1 MLLANKHFTP
11 VLGIDIHIIILFGVP
26 TPLPHPFIGMVMDP
40 MDYIP
45 FIGSTVNVNSVPKGN
60 SQTAG
65 ILGTY
70 FHIPMGGPF
79 LMAPMIGHDS
89 VNFFGSTT
97 VSTEGNYFSPSGHM
111 LMTCNDIGLPL
122 TLAPGKKL
130 KPIPSM
136 YLPSSM
142 TIPLPMGKPVM
153 VGGPYAPDLLG
164 MLTGLA
170 MSFGFG
176 ALMKGVGKGLGKGLK
191 KLNHSVLKKFPATEG
206 LSKKLCKMGF
216 EPVDLVTGR
225 MVYDGED
232 FSLTGPIPITWER
245 NWYSDSKYEGL
256 MGHGFHSN
264 YDLALH
270 IDEKEDASVLRLA
283 DGRITVMPILAIPGE
298 QYYHRSEKLTL
309 TYIDRNTYEVENH
322 EEQLTYVYSKRTP
335 ALFKPTEIR
344 NPDGFKLQLEYN
356 ASNALTRIIDS
367 VGRTVE
373 MRLDNKNRI
382 TEISAEHRGQYRKLV
397 SYRYNKEGDLIGI
410 GDALDQYTTME
421 YENHLMVKKTDRN
434 GQAFYWEYDGKK
446 TGAKCI
452 ATRGDGDILSGTLE
466 YGKGR
471 NIITN
476 SLGEKSIYY
485 FNDLNLCTQVTDPM
499 GGHIFH
505 EYTLFMEPYR
515 DIDEEGN
522 ITGYSYDER
531 GNLVGLHSPDGAVTT
546 FVYDGKDRLVLT
558 KPPIGGSTVRT
569 FKEDRLHAIISADG
583 GVTSFDY
590 NEYGLI
596 NEVRDNAGNT
606 SSLAYDKDFN
616 LSRMVL
622 PNKAVATWKYDAWGR
637 CHKTKNAAGHEQN
650 FDYDELDRLKQVVE
664 ADNNAVQFKYN
675 AYDEVTELHQKNS
688 KVKFE
693 YTPMGSLKMREE
705 RGRKVF
711 FNYDTEEQLRYI
723 DNEHGERYRF
733 KRNPNGEIITET
745 GFDGLTRMY
754 QRNRAGKVYRVNRPG
769 GKFTEYEYDNNGR
782 ITRAEH
788 SDGTWETYSYDRN
801 GNLIE
806 AVNQNSTVQLNRDN
820 AGRVVAENQDGH
832 LVENTYDKLGNRIQI
847 TSSLGAEIDLLRNK
861 MGQIETMNAQVSDAK
876 VEESKE
882 NGSPLHKKAGTWSAN
897 FAYNSV
903 GMEIERLLPGG
914 IRAEME
920 YDEAGRPVRQKV
932 SRGRSEMRHRT
943 YNWSVNDRLKIMVDQ
958 LTKGQVSYTHD
969 QFGNLASAK
978 YENNDMDYKLPD
990 EVGNLFR
997 SQGKSDRKYGAGG
1010 QLLKDG
1016 CTTFKYDDEGNLTEK
1031 RTPSGTEVY
1040 NWYGNG
1046 MLQAVTKTNGERVEF
1061 EYDALGRRTAKN
1073 VIPARAKSRSGIT
1086 RFVWDGNVPLHEWK
1100 YPFKDRPE
1108 WMVDEWGM
1116 LTKDKEEPVE
1126 NLITW
1131 VFDEGTFKPAA
1142 KIVDGEHFS
1151 IITDYLGTPVEMYNA
1166 QGART
1171 WAVEYDIYG
1180 KIRKLVEGSLEDCPF
1195 RYQGQYEDSETGLYY
1210 NRFRYYSAD
1219 EGVYISQD
1227 PIGLMG
1233 GRKLYSYVKNSNND
1247 VDVLGLMP
1255 LSNPVNQGHHMVPH
1269 KAATDLG
1276 VKPFNSQTG
1285 VPSMYWND
1293 SQFSSGNNHSAMH
1306 GYNGLGSQTK
1316 PLVKANQIQ
1325 NAGMT
1330 NEQWLGSLQK
1340 HYNNPD
1346 IQQFKGDLHIINA
1359 DGTKGK
1365 LIKANVSPQ
1374 EAWELTKKWAK
1385 DQGIEVKCQ

>member
-65 ILGTY
+65 VLGTF

-122 TLAPGKKL
+122 TLAPGKKM

-170 MSFGFG
+170 MSYGFG
-176 ALMKGVGKGLGKGLK
+176 ALMKKAGKGLK
-191 KLNHSVLKKFPATEG
+191 KGLTKLNHALPSTNGLKK
-206 LSKKLCKMGF
+206 SLCKMGF

-232 FSLTGPIPITWER
+232 FSLAGPIPITWER

-270 IDEKEDASVLRLA
+270 IVTKEDAVALRLA
-283 DGRITVMPILAIPGE
+283 DGRITLMPQLSIPGE
-298 QYYHRSEKLTL
+298 QHYNRSEKLTL

-322 EEQLTYVYSKRTP
+322 EEQLTYVYSKHNP
-335 ALFKPTEIR
+335 ALFKPSEIR
-344 NPDGFKLQLEYN
+344 NADGFKLQLEYN
-356 ASNALTRIIDS
+356 SSNALTRIIDS
-367 VGRTVE
+367 VGRTIE
-373 MRLDNKNRI
+373 MRLDNQNRI
-382 TEISAEHRGQYRKLV
+382 SEISAEHKGQHRKLV
-397 SYRYNKEGDLIGI
+397 SYDYNKEGDLIRI
-410 GDALDQYTTME
+410 GDALDQYTIME

-434 GQAFYWEYDGKK
+434 GQAFYWEYDGDK

-466 YGKGR
+466 YGKGK

-476 SLGEKSIYY
+476 SLGETSIYY

-505 EYTLFMEPYR
+505 EYTAFMEPYR

-531 GNLVGLHSPDGAVTT
+531 GNLVGLHLPDGAVTT
-546 FVYDGKDRLVLT
+546 FVYDNQDRLVLT
-558 KPPIGGSTVRT
+558 KPPVGGSTVRT
-569 FKEDRLHAIISADG
+569 FKEDRLHAVIAADG

-590 NEYGLI
+590 NENGLI
-596 NEVRDNAGNT
+596 SEVRDNAGNIST
-606 SSLAYDKDFN
+606 LSYDKDYN
-616 LSRMVL
+616 LSKMQL
-622 PNKAVATWKYDAWGR
+622 PNKAIATWKYDVWGR

-650 FDYDELDRLKQVVE
+650 FIYDDLDRLKQVVE
-664 ADNNAVQFKYN
+664 ADNNAVQLKYN
-675 AYDEVTELHQKNS
+675 AYDEVTELHQKNG

-754 QRNRAGKVYRVNRPG
+754 QRDRAGKVYRVNRPG
-769 GKFTEYEYDNNGR
+769 GKFTEYEYDTNGR

-806 AVNQNSTVQLNRDN
+806 AVNENSTVQLIRDE
-820 AGRVVAENQDGH
+820 AGRVIAENQDGH
-832 LVENTYDKLGNRIQI
+832 LVESAYDNLGNRIQI
-847 TSSLGAEIDLLRNK
+847 TSSLGAEIDLLRNRL
-861 MGQIETMNAQVSDAK
+861 GQIETMNAQVDDIQS
-876 VEESKE
+876 EEKTGATK
-882 NGSPLHKKAGTWSAN
+882 NAQAWRAD
-897 FAYNSV
+897 FAYNSI
-903 GMEIERLLPGG
+903 GMEVERLLPGG
-914 IRAEME
+914 VVSQMK
-920 YDEAGRPVRQKV
+920 YDEAGRPIQQKV
-932 SRGRSEMRHRT
+932 TRGRSEMRHRT
-943 YNWSVNDRLKIMVDQ
+943 YNWSVNDRLTRMVDE
-958 LTKGQVSYTHD
+958 LNKGQVSYTHD
-969 QFGNLASAK
+969 AFGNLASAK

-990 EVGNLFR
+990 EVGNLYR
-997 SQGKSDRKYGAGG
+997 SRNKGDRKYGAGG

-1016 CTTFKYDDEGNLTEK
+1016 NTSFKYDDEGNLIEK
-1031 RTPSGTEVY
+1031 RTPDGAETYE
-1040 NWYGNG
+1040 WYGNG
-1046 MLQAVTKTNGERVEF
+1046 MLQAVTKTNGEKVAF
-1061 EYDALGRRTAKN
+1061 EYDALGRRTAKKT
-1073 VIPARAKSRSGIT
+1073 IPLRAKSRSGIT

-1100 YPFKDRPE
+1100 YPLKDRPE

-1116 LTKDKEEPVE
+1116 LSKDKEEPVD

-1142 KIVDGEHFS
+1142 KIIDGEQFS

-1180 KIRKLVEGSLEDCPF
+1180 KVRKLVEGSLEDCPF
-1195 RYQGQYEDSETGLYY
+1195 RYQGQYDDIEIGLYY
-1210 NRFRYYSAD
+1210 NRFRYYSANQ
-1219 EGVYISQD
+1219 GVYLSQD
-1227 PIGLMG
+1227 PIGLKG
-1233 GRKLYSYVKNSNND
+1233 GNPNQYAYTRNSNLWIDPFGLAEQNRDSVGKFLPKNPGDAAPGSTAQADVVKNFESDPKHNVLGEEISFKDGDTGQIRRYDVVVENVDTGEIIGVEVKNSETASYGSKQKSFD
-1247 VDVLGLMP
+1247 KK
-1255 LSNPVNQGHHMVPH
+1255 VNSGSHNIAP
-1269 KAATDLG
+1269 
-1276 VKPFNSQTG
+1276 TG
-1285 VPSMYWND
+1285 N
-1293 SQFSSGNNHSAMH
+1293 
-1306 GYNGLGSQTK
+1306 K
-1316 PLVKANQIQ
+1316 
-1325 NAGMT
+1325 
-1330 NEQWLGSLQK
+1330 
-1340 HYNNPD
+1340 
-1346 IQQFKGDLHIINA
+1346 
-1359 DGTKGK
+1359 
-1365 LIKANVSPQ
+1365 
-1374 EAWELTKKWAK
+1374 AK
-1385 DQGIEVKCQ
+1385 DARIRKIDKVQVIRCK